1 LEISKKRV
9 KKVTFFKNKEMRPKK
24 PVFLPKKH
32 VTKNDTKSQKSASL
46 LWFRQKWKLGVYIL
60 YMSKFWQ
67 KKCSRQVNFELVYEK
82 CQKNE
87 HGDPD

>member
-9 KKVTFFKNKEMRPKK
+9 KKVTFFKKSKKMPKK

-67 KKCSRQVNFELVYEK
+67 KKCSRPHVFKVVYEK
-82 CQKNE
+82 CQKTNTVP
-87 HGDPD
+87 PD